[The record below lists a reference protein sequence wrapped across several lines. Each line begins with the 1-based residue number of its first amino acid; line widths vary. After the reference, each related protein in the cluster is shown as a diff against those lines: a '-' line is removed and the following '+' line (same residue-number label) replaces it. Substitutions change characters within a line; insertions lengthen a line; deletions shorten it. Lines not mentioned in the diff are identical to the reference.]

1 MTPAHRVRWKIA
13 TRQAV
18 ADAGGVE
25 AAADI
30 LGLSITQVSRCQTG
44 HAPDLLTLAGA
55 LALADASGTRAF
67 AEIFADMAGCRLTQQ
82 SDADEAAPCE
92 RKALTDCLTES
103 SELIHQIAAALAD
116 GTISATERGLI
127 RRAMGNLKDSLADA
141 ERAFDK
147 GGM

>member
-25 AAADI
+25 AAAAI
-30 LGLSITQVSRCQTG
+30 LGLSITHVSRYQTG
-44 HAPDLLTLAGA
+44 HAPDLLTLSGA

-82 SDADEAAPCE
+82 CDADEAAPGE
-92 RKALTDCLTES
+92 RKAVTACLSEAG
-103 SELIHQIAAALAD
+103 ELIHQIAAALAD
-116 GTISATERGLI
+116 GAISATERGLI
-127 RRAMGNLKDSLADA
+127 RRAIGDLKDSLADA

-147 GGM
+147 GGV